1 MSHEDRPIMSGADA
15 AAWLEEFCGL
25 RAVQIEIQPSLWKL
39 FNRDHPSPNPLTGR
53 QPDGGTCAPSGSG
66 LSDELSKQ
74 IKVWS
79 PCWTNTGFNFAP
91 GITST

>member
-39 FNRDHPSPNPLTGR
+39 FNRDRHF
-53 QPDGGTCAPSGSG
+53 
-66 LSDELSKQ
+66 DEVFTATEL
-74 IKVWS
+74 
-79 PCWTNTGFNFAP
+79 FNFARQEQERQARLLRELTEFAFDEFAWLDVDDLAGGGAP
-91 GITST
+91 